1 LCARQRAP
9 TCIAIE
15 NRCIFVRVNRI
26 IRSVLIAAALS
37 AAAASLFPQSSGG
50 GRGGGQGAGG
60 TAGGGQRSDA
70 GRAAPVATAEVSV
83 QYHSI
88 SVGGRLQPR
97 TRVVHQAPSAGY
109 VISVNV
115 SEGDRVEPG
124 SLLLSIGRKDDV
136 ANLYKPLA
144 VTARVE
150 GWVSEVLVQA
160 QDEVGQGDAA
170 VVILGREGYV
180 LEASVSDKDAFKV
193 DVGQPVAART
203 SGGSRITGVLH
214 YRSQEPDYQT
224 GLFSLTFYFPNSQR
238 THVGEFVM
246 VELPVDRTRGL
257 FVRRDLVVRR
267 YGRYFL
273 WIVDDNQELEARE
286 VELGETFGELVEIRT
301 GLEEGE
307 RYLTRLTGREREGA
321 RIGSPGS

>member
-1 LCARQRAP
+1 MDKS
-9 TCIAIE
+9 
-15 NRCIFVRVNRI
+15 
-26 IRSVLIAAALS
+26 IRSMLIAAAFL
-37 AAAASLFPQSSGG
+37 AAAAPLFPQSGGGGGGG
-50 GRGGGQGAGG
+50 GRGTGGAAGGGQGASG
-60 TAGGGQRSDA
+60 A
-70 GRAAPVATAEVSV
+70 RAALVATAEVSV
-83 QYHSI
+83 QYHCI
-88 SVGGRLQPR
+88 SVGGRLEPR
-97 TRVVHQAPSAGY
+97 TKVVHQVPSAGY
-109 VISVNV
+109 VVSVEV

-150 GWVSEVLVQA
+150 GWVSEILVQV
-160 QDEVGQGDAA
+160 QDEVGQGDPA

-180 LEASVSDKDAFKV
+180 LAAGVSDKDAFKV
-193 DVGQPVAART
+193 DVGQQVAALT
-203 SGGSRITGVLH
+203 SGGAMITGVLH

-224 GLFSLTFYFPNSQR
+224 GLFSLTFHFPSSQR
-238 THVGEFVM
+238 THIGEFVM

-273 WIVDDNQELEARE
+273 WIVDDNQELKARE
-286 VELGETFGELVEIRT
+286 VELGDTFGELVEIT
-301 GLEEGE
+301 SGLSEGE

-321 RIGSPGS
+321 KPGSPGS